1 MKKAVFQEL
10 RNYKINLEDKNRM
23 KILTELYGEQ
33 QITDDQILKGLN
45 QNELAQAVI
54 DGRAS
59 LYYIF
64 ALFYISGYFDFL
76 EEEKAEYK
84 KSQEVEK

>member
-1 MKKAVFQEL
+1 
-10 RNYKINLEDKNRM
+10 M

-33 QITDDQILKGLN
+33 QITDDQILKELN
-45 QNELAQAVI
+45 QKELAQAVI
-54 DGRAS
+54 DGHAV

-84 KSQEVEK
+84 KLQEATNESVTC

>member
-1 MKKAVFQEL
+1 
-10 RNYKINLEDKNRM
+10 M

-33 QITDDQILKGLN
+33 QITDDQILKELN
-45 QNELAQAVI
+45 QKELAQAVI
-54 DGRAS
+54 DGRAV

-76 EEEKAEYK
+76 EKEKAEYK
-84 KSQEVEK
+84 KLQELKNGPVTY